1 VPRSLLGRLGRWCA
15 RRAWWVLAAWVVAVA
30 AGIIATGPLFGR
42 LADSGVPEDVESVAA
57 YEVIGQG
64 NDSAGT
70 VVAVVDGINPALP
83 AVREAILAASARVAT
98 FDSVR
103 SVEPTA
109 QRPQAAVSS
118 DGRATLITVTLDGL
132 DRPARDA
139 AIVQISAELR
149 QLTERLPDGA
159 TIEIGGGP
167 VLNMQARAGTQ
178 EDITRAELI
187 SLPLTLVL
195 LMIVFRGVVAAGLP
209 VLSAAASVAAAM
221 GVMLG
226 FSYVTDVHQDGVTV
240 VTLLG
245 LGLSI
250 DYGLLLVARYRE
262 ELRAG
267 HDYETAVARAW
278 ATAGRTVLYSALTVA
293 AALTGLLMFPLP
305 ALTALGAAGV
315 SIAVVCMLASLTFT
329 AALLGLLRRWIRP
342 AKDQPVEEAE
352 RGFFARTSR
361 WVQRR
366 PLAVALGT
374 VTLLVLAGAPLAAS
388 ELRLPRID
396 GIPRSIE
403 AARVSDTLDERFG
416 RPPAPAITVAAQTD
430 PGSLDA
436 WAAAWRDDPAIAEIR
451 PAKDLTA
458 AGISTVDFYAAGEP
472 QSAEVRAAVE
482 QMRSDRPPGGQS
494 WVTGDAAMLTDL
506 MDLIWSGLPAALV
519 VTLLAML
526 TLLFAMTG
534 SVVVPIKAIVANLVS
549 LGATFGVLTAV
560 IMYGFGADLLQ
571 TLTVGSLNPFV
582 VVTIFAFAF
591 GLSMDY
597 EVFLL
602 GRIKEY
608 VDRGEPTDVAV
619 RRGLQHTGRVIT
631 SAALL
636 MIIVFACFAAAR
648 MGTIEQLGLGLAV
661 AVLIDATVVRCLL
674 VPATMTLLGRWNW
687 WAPAWLRRVH
697 ARFGLRE
704 AILPAPA
711 GSALSAPAAI
721 EPVRVTYRD

>member
-1 VPRSLLGRLGRWCA
+1 MLV
-15 RRAWWVLAAWVVAVA
+15 AWAVAIA
-30 AGIIATGPLFGR
+30 AGILATGPLFSR
-42 LADSGVPEDVESVAA
+42 LADDGVPDDVESIVA
-57 YEVIGQG
+57 YRVIGQG
-64 NDSAGT
+64 SDSAGT
-70 VVAVVDGINPALP
+70 VVAVIDGIDPAAP
-83 AVREAILAASARVAT
+83 AVREAILAATARVAT
-98 FDSVR
+98 LGGVR
-103 SVEPTA
+103 SVEPSA
-109 QRPQAAVSS
+109 QVPQAPVSS
-118 DGRATLITVTLDGL
+118 DGRATLINVTLDGL

-139 AIVQISAELR
+139 AIDRISAELR

-226 FSYVTDVHQDGVTV
+226 FSYLTDVHQDGVTV

-267 HDYETAVARAW
+267 YDHETAVARAW
-278 ATAGRTVLYSALTVA
+278 ATAGRTVFYSALTVA

-342 AKDQPVEEAE
+342 AKAQPVEEAE
-352 RGFFARTSR
+352 RGFFARISR

-366 PLAVALGT
+366 PLVVALGT
-374 VTLLVLAGAPLAAS
+374 ITLLLLAGAPLAAS
-388 ELRLPRID
+388 ELRLPRIE
-396 GIPRSIE
+396 GIPRSLE
-403 AARVSDTLDERFG
+403 AARVADTLDERFG

-436 WAAAWRDDPAIAEIR
+436 WAARWRDDPAIAEIR
-451 PAKDLTA
+451 PAKDLPA
-458 AGISTVDFYAAGEP
+458 AGVSTVDFYATGEA
-472 QSAEVRAAVE
+472 QSDEVRAVVE
-482 QMRSDRPPGGQS
+482 QMRADRPPGGQS
-494 WVTGDAAMLTDL
+494 WVTGDAAMLSDL
-506 MDLIWSGLPAALV
+506 MDLIWSGLPAAMV

-526 TLLFAMTG
+526 ALLFAMTG
-534 SVVVPIKAIVANLVS
+534 SVVVPVKAIIANLVS

-687 WAPAWLRRVH
+687 WAPGWMTRLH
-697 ARFGLRE
+697 ARFGLHE
-704 AILPAPA
+704 AVLPAA
-711 GSALSAPAAI
+711 GSALSAPDAA
-721 EPVRVTYRD
+721 EPVRVTYRG